1 MPLNSKKKNL
11 PKGLSPWLDTYF
23 KVSDPKNSEGDSGLL
38 NEIFSFYLQ
47 EKTVKVTVDPA
58 QKLRI
63 GVYLA
68 CHVPQS
74 QIPWL
79 IGT

>member
-1 MPLNSKKKNL
+1 M
-11 PKGLSPWLDTYF
+11 YF
-23 KVSDPKNSEGDSGLL
+23 KVSDPKNSEGDPGFLD
-38 NEIFSFYLQ
+38 EIFSFYLQ
-47 EKTVKVTVDPA
+47 EKPLKVTVDPA

-63 GVYLA
+63 GVYLG

-74 QIPWL
+74 QIPGL